1 MDNKLNLSKKRN
13 EIRKGAIRKAE
24 NKPQNFGVSIKLK
37 NRSTMNKNMRDV
49 EQ

>member
-13 EIRKGAIRKAE
+13 EIRKGAIRKGE
-24 NKPQNFGVSIKLK
+24 SKPQNFGVSMKLK
-37 NRSTMNKNMRDV
+37 NRYSMNKDMRDV

>member
-1 MDNKLNLSKKRN
+1 M
-13 EIRKGAIRKAE
+13 KGAIRKAE

-49 EQ
+49 EQWKVIMKDQFARS